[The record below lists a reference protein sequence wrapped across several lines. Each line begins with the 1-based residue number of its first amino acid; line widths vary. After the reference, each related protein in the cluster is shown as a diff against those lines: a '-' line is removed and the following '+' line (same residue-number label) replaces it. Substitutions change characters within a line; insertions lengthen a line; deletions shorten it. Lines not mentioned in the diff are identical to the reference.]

1 MVDRIIEFLKS
12 ANKLKWVERRGWIA
26 KVNVKEPESVADH
39 CYLTALSCMIL
50 ADLKGLNTN
59 KVMKMALL
67 HDLAESVIG
76 DYMPEEI
83 SSQKKYEEE
92 SKAIKTILYTLP
104 PKLRSNYTK
113 IWQEY
118 KKGSSKEAVLVHQID
133 KFEMALQAGDYMQK
147 GYDPDLLGQ
156 FFDSASMHVK
166 DKTLLKMLNSLK
178 HSKS

>member
-1 MVDRIIEFLKS
+1 MVDNVIEFLTS
-12 ANKLKWVERRGWIA
+12 ANKLKWIERRGWVA
-26 KVNVKEPESVADH
+26 KVNVKQPESVADH
-39 CYLTALSCMIL
+39 CYLTALICMVI

-59 KVMKMALL
+59 KAMKMALL
-67 HDLAESVIG
+67 HDLAESIIG

-83 SSQKKYEEE
+83 SSEKKHEEE
-92 SKAIKTILYTLP
+92 AKAIKTILNKLP
-104 PKLRSNYTK
+104 PKLRSNYAK

-118 KKGSSKEAVLVHQID
+118 KKGSSKEASLVHQID
-133 KFEMALQAGDYMQK
+133 KFEMALQAEDYLQK
-147 GYDPDLLGQ
+147 GYDPHLLRQ